1 MYRGKKICV
10 AIATYNGV
18 SHLEEQLDSIAMQT
32 VVPDEIVISD
42 DGSKDGTMIAAR
54 RFAETHQNAVNTKI
68 ITDNPRHGIG
78 GNFEWA
84 IKHTTGDIIFIC
96 GQDDVWLPE
105 KVHHVAEVF
114 LQSDTIEMVC
124 HDLRC
129 IDADSNPL
137 PQHQVNSLMKN
148 LGLKEGEVIHI
159 SREKYLDAVASSV
172 IISGPAVAITRS
184 LADRCMPIPDFL
196 PEDWWTQFCAVAD
209 DSAYFLNETLT
220 CYRIHNS
227 ATHSASI
234 GLTERIRK
242 TSKTVRGY
250 AKTVNE
256 LLHFSTAARSY
267 LEISNV
273 DPEANAAAFSTIG
286 RVEEIGNKLI
296 EAVGGGKISG
306 LIKTIKLY
314 KDDIR
319 YRRMGKGNFYVQLL
333 NILFVSKKKRRAE
346 LGLDE

>member
-1 MYRGKKICV
+1 MYRGKRIGV
-10 AIATYNGV
+10 AIATYNGQNY
-18 SHLEEQLDSIAMQT
+18 LEEQLNSIVRQT

-42 DGSKDGTMIAAR
+42 DGSNDGTVDVAR
-54 RFAETHQNAVNTKI
+54 RFAKAHQDVVNTI
-68 ITDNPRHGIG
+68 VITNNPKHGIG

-84 IKHTTGDIIFIC
+84 IKHSTCDIIFIC

-105 KVHHVAEVF
+105 KVHHVADVF
-114 LQSDTIEMVC
+114 MQSHSIEMVC
-124 HDLRC
+124 HDLKC
-129 IDADSNPL
+129 IDADSNLL
-137 PQHQVNSLMKN
+137 PQHQVNSQMIK
-148 LGLKEGEVIHI
+148 LGLKEGEIVHI
-159 SREKYLDAVASSV
+159 SREKYLDAVVSSV
-172 IISGPAVAITRS
+172 IISGPAAAITRS
-184 LADRCMPIPDFL
+184 LAERCLPIPDYL

-209 DSAYFLNETLT
+209 DTAYFLNETLT
-220 CYRIHNS
+220 YYRIHNS

-234 GLTERIRK
+234 GLWDRIRK

-267 LEISNV
+267 LERNDV
-273 DPEANAAAFSTIG
+273 DPEANVSAFKTIG

-296 EAVGGGKISG
+296 EAVGGGRISG
-306 LIKTIKLY
+306 SIKTIKLY

-333 NILFVSKKKRRAE
+333 NVLFVSKKKRRAE